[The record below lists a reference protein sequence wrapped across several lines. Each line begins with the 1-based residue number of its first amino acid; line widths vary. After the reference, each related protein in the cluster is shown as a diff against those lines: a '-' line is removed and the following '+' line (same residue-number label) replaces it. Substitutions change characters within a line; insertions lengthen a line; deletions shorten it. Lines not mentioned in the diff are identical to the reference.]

1 VLSDAAARPALGD
14 VDVRSLTRFPG
25 HGLGVGAWSGVRN
38 TVLGRSCSCMLAAV
52 NLYLQTERVELR
64 RFRLDDADLLIELDS
79 DPAVMRYLTG
89 GEPTPPEVYRD
100 GMQGLL
106 AGYDRW
112 AGDFGLFAAY
122 ETAGGAFVGWFCLR
136 PERDGPLDEAEL
148 GYRLRQAA
156 WGRGLAT
163 EVSAALLAK
172 AFTDL
177 DVRMV
182 WGETMALNRASQ
194 KVMEK
199 VGMVVTRD
207 LATPEDMLAVEGAEL
222 GGFRYEITKE
232 QWEQG

>member
-1 VLSDAAARPALGD
+1 MRPPPNAQETFR
-14 VDVRSLTRFPG
+14 RSFDR
-25 HGLGVGAWSGVRN
+25 VSAWSGLGN
-38 TVLGRSCSCMLAAV
+38 TVLARSRSCMLAAV
-52 NLYLQTERVELR
+52 NPYLQTERVELR
-64 RFRLDDADLLIELDS
+64 RFGLDDADLLIELDS

-89 GEPTPPEVYRD
+89 GEPTPPEEYRD
-100 GMQGLL
+100 FMPRLV
-106 AGYDRW
+106 ASYDRW

-122 ETAGGAFVGWFCLR
+122 ETADGAFIGWFCLR

-199 VGMVVTRD
+199 VGMVVTQD
-207 LATPEDMLAVEGAEL
+207 LETPEDMLAVEGAEL
-222 GGFRYEITKE
+222 GGFRYEITRE
-232 QWEQG
+232 QWKQR

>member
-1 VLSDAAARPALGD
+1 
-14 VDVRSLTRFPG
+14 
-25 HGLGVGAWSGVRN
+25 
-38 TVLGRSCSCMLAAV
+38 MLAAV
-52 NLYLQTERVELR
+52 NPYLQTERVELR

-89 GEPTPPEVYRD
+89 GEPTAPEVYRD
-100 GMQGLL
+100 WMPSLL
-106 AGYDRW
+106 AGYDGRW
-112 AGDFGLFAAY
+112 VGAFGLFAAH
-122 ETAGGAFVGWFCLR
+122 ETAGGEFVGWFCLR

-163 EVSAALLAK
+163 EVSAALLVK
-172 AFTDL
+172 AFNDL

-199 VGMVVTRD
+199 VGMVVTQD
-207 LATPEDMLAVEGAEL
+207 LETPEDMLAVEGAEL
-222 GGFRYEITKE
+222 GGFRYEITRE
-232 QWEQG
+232 QWKQR

>member
-1 VLSDAAARPALGD
+1 
-14 VDVRSLTRFPG
+14 
-25 HGLGVGAWSGVRN
+25 
-38 TVLGRSCSCMLAAV
+38 MLAAV
-52 NLYLQTERVELR
+52 DPYLQTERVTLR
-64 RFRLDDADLLIELDS
+64 RFRVDDADLLIELDS
-79 DPAVMRYLTG
+79 DPAVMRYLSG
-89 GEPTPPEVYRD
+89 GEPTPPEVYSDR
-100 GMQGLL
+100 GMASILS
-106 AGYDRW
+106 GYDRW

-182 WGETMALNRASQ
+182 WGETMALNRTSQ
-194 KVMEK
+194 HVMEK
-199 VGMVVTRD
+199 VGMVVTQT
-207 LATPEDMLAVEGAEL
+207 LETPEDMMAVEGAEL
-222 GGFRYEITKE
+222 GGFRYEITRE
-232 QWEQG
+232 QWERSPGLEDSIGSPRDLQADNRPTTVSPSSRRD